1 MSYEIIFETLAL
13 EVPREDFVEQV
24 HQFAIE
30 RLGVDLATLQQAE
43 NLGHELVRLC
53 RQHKLPTPPMGTVY
67 MLHMLIGCNNVID
80 SETNQVARSWQFC
93 GIGSEYELI
102 TRFGC
107 QWAEDVEGGSI
118 KPNGRWTLA
127 ENWIRALRKKL
138 KDALNYSA
146 FPYCRSLSVYV
157 DKPLLDEIKETD
169 RFVFRSKALPTQ
181 ERFELLQKRAEVM
194 GATVKEASRFGE
206 EKFEVVMYPKS
217 AFEMWLF
224 QRMIFEYQGECWIN
238 GSEPPSHIVK
248 RQAR

>member
-24 HQFAIE
+24 LQFAVE
-30 RLGVDLATLQQAE
+30 RLGVDLDTLQQAE

-53 RQHKLPTPPMGTVY
+53 RQHKLPTPPMGNVY
-67 MLHMLIGCNNVID
+67 MLHMLIGCNNLID

-93 GIGSEYELI
+93 GVGSEHELI
-102 TRFGC
+102 KRFGC
-107 QWAEDVEGGSI
+107 QWAESVEGGSI

-127 ENWIRALRKKL
+127 ENWIRALRKKF
-138 KDALNYSA
+138 KDAMHYRA
-146 FPYCRSLSVYV
+146 FPHCRSLSVYV

-169 RFVFRSKALPTQ
+169 RFVYRSKMLPTQ
-181 ERFELLQKRAEVM
+181 ERFELLKKRVEII

-224 QRMIFEYQGECWIN
+224 QQMIFEYQGECWID
-238 GSEPPSHIVK
+238 GSEPPSHVVK